1 MSNKIRAFLPEIGF
15 PIYDLRR
22 RKFGICIQSDADNEY
37 MPRVLVHIEGDLNP
51 RWITS
56 NEKEYEYPKFYIN
69 DAVQWLRR
77 GPSRERTFYVKH
89 VHLHVPDNLWEYTI
103 SEQGISGFER
113 YTIRGDYEL
122 ELVNRAV
129 RVL

>member
-1 MSNKIRAFLPEIGF
+1 MSKRDYLPEVGY
-15 PIYDLRR
+15 PVYDLRR

-56 NEKEYEYPKFYIN
+56 NEKEYEYPKFYIS
-69 DAVQWLRR
+69 DAVQWLRM

-89 VHLHVPDNLWEYTI
+89 VHLHVPRGIWIYTI
-103 SEQGISGFER
+103 AEAGINGFER
-113 YTIRGDYEL
+113 YDVEGEYYL
-122 ELVNRAV
+122 ELMERAV